1 VWKLTS
7 ARGSIVSRIVYCIVG
22 GKSCYHA
29 TVYMVVED
37 LHLIRMDQKKY
48 LVAMCFIMQNIFL
61 KLSSF
66 ATARSKLCYQGTV
79 LLVVINGH

>member
-1 VWKLTS
+1 MLS
-7 ARGSIVSRIVYCIVG
+7 L
-22 GKSCYHA
+22 
-29 TVYMVVED
+29 YMVVEY
-37 LHLIRMDQKKY
+37 LHLIRMDQKKC

-79 LLVVINGH
+79 LL